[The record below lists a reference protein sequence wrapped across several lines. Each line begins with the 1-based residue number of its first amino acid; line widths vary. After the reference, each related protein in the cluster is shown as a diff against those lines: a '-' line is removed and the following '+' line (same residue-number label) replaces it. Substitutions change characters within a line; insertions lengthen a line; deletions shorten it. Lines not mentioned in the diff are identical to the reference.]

1 MKQRYLSMYFL
12 LALFITACKDNQK
25 TEQLAKREQALLER
39 ERQFAF
45 KETDYRSLLHMRDSI
60 LAKNDT
66 IMPSSWPEAVV
77 GTWSSK
83 VICKESN
90 CNDYAVGDQ
99 RTAIWDFTS
108 DSTGMYT
115 KVINNNKLSRIF
127 RGSFQN
133 GNVALHFSTD
143 TSAQKQVT
151 MQVMLN
157 QAGNDLIKGTQV
169 IQVDNRCT
177 AKFSVELVRASN
189 Q

>member
-1 MKQRYLSMYFL
+1 MKQRYLFVYFL
-12 LALFITACKDNQK
+12 LTLFITACEDNQK

-39 ERQFAF
+39 EKQFAF
-45 KETDYRSLLHMRDSI
+45 KEADYRSLLRMRDSI

-66 IMPSSWPEAVV
+66 IVPSSWPEAIV
-77 GTWSSK
+77 GTWNSK

-90 CNDYAVGDQ
+90 CNDYVVGDQ

-108 DSTGMYT
+108 DSKGTHT

-127 RGSFQN
+127 NGSFQN
-133 GNVALHFSTD
+133 GNIVLHFSTD

-157 QAGNDLIKGTQV
+157 QANNDLIKGTQV
-169 IQVDNRCT
+169 IQVDNNCA